1 MAKTLLRGLDLLEE
15 VGLHGPLTVTELA
28 RRIGVHVTIVS
39 RTVSAC
45 EPEGWLDR
53 VDGKITVGPR
63 CALLGLSSPASQA
76 VHQAGPL
83 IRAIA
88 GVTGVAAAASGL
100 VGRDVMVLTSAG
112 NRTSDLPDGISSRLP
127 VHAMAA
133 GRAIAAQL
141 SPKHLEAVLP
151 SEPYPGREELM
162 ASLAGSTPIPAYLA
176 DYQPADTPP
185 SGLTTTR
192 EELMTELETIRTTG
206 FARDRGEL
214 HPSVHCI
221 ATPWSTPTLPAS
233 LACIGTREEIANNR
247 PMIEACLR
255 AAAEPGASPRD
266 IAHAAASSSLS

>member
-76 VHQAGPL
+76 VHQAEPL

-141 SPKHLEAVLP
+141 SPEHLEAVLP
-151 SEPYPGREELM
+151 PEPFPRHEQVI

-176 DYQPADTPP
+176 DFQAADAPLG
-185 SGLTTTR
+185 GLATTR
-192 EELMTELETIRTTG
+192 EELETELQTIRTTG

-221 ATPWSTPTLPAS
+221 ATPWSAPTLPAS
-233 LACIGTREEIANNR
+233 LACIGSREEIANNR
-247 PMIEACLR
+247 AMIEACLR
-255 AAAEPGASPRD
+255 AAATPGASPRD
-266 IAHAAASSSLS
+266 IAHAAANSSSN